1 MSSKEPIS
9 TGKIDPK
16 VAADNL
22 EKKEVP
28 KASEFQQHMG
38 PEDVKTQNA
47 PNTPQQIPT
56 GVSPMELAKGPAF
69 QTAGPNLHSL
79 LAQVNSADGDLSDIR
94 KKLGTPNLKFKRQHQ
109 QLLKNKLEDAN
120 SHLRSANGRM
130 GAEVPDP
137 TKVPDTANP
146 VERFLG
152 YVSDGQNQLL
162 AAKAQLQELGQT
174 GTANPADLMLVQIKL
189 SQAQQE
195 LEYSSILLSKVVDIF
210 KQMLNIQL

>member
-1 MSSKEPIS
+1 
-9 TGKIDPK
+9 
-16 VAADNL
+16 
-22 EKKEVP
+22 
-28 KASEFQQHMG
+28 
-38 PEDVKTQNA
+38 
-47 PNTPQQIPT
+47 
-56 GVSPMELAKGPAF
+56 
-69 QTAGPNLHSL
+69 
-79 LAQVNSADGDLSDIR
+79 
-94 KKLGTPNLKFKRQHQ
+94 
-109 QLLKNKLEDAN
+109 
-120 SHLRSANGRM
+120 M